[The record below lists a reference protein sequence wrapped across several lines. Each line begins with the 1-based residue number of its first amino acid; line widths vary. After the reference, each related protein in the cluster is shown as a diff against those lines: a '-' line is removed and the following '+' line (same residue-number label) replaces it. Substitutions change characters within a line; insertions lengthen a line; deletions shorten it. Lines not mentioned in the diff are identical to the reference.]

1 MSLPYLF
8 TIVPFEAD
16 NLLRQEADN
25 LLRQDDILDSEHC

>member
-16 NLLRQEADN
+16 NLLRQ
-25 LLRQDDILDSEHC
+25 DDILDSEHC